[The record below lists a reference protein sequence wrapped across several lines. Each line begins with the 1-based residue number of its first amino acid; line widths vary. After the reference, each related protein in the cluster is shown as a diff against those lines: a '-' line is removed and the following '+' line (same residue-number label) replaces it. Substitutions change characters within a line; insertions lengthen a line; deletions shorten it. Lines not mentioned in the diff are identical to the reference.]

1 MGSMK
6 VLVTGGAGFIGSNVA
21 AALVAA
27 GHRVTVLDSLESGR
41 RDALPAGVAFRE
53 GDLASRGLL
62 DEVFAAGEIEAVL
75 HFAAYIEV
83 GLSMEEPARFLRNN
97 TANTISL
104 AEAAVRHGVR
114 KFVFSS
120 TAAVYGEPRY
130 SPLDEA
136 HPTAPTSPYGLSKLL
151 AEQALGSI
159 AQPSGMACVFLRY
172 FNVSGAGAA
181 GGEDRPRETHLL
193 PLLLESSLGLRGPV
207 QIFGTDYPTPDGTC
221 IRDYLHVLDLAR
233 AHVLALEA
241 DTRTPVDIFNLGTG
255 RGFSNREVLAA
266 VAEVTGRPA
275 NVVMVQRRPGDPAA
289 LVASADKARLA
300 LGWVPEHSR
309 LETILKSTWD
319 WRRSRLSAGAPQ
331 WTG

>member
-1 MGSMK
+1 MGSMN

-41 RDALPAGVAFRE
+41 RDAVPAGALFRQ
-53 GDLASRGLL
+53 GDLASGGFL
-62 DEVFAAGEIEAVL
+62 DEVLATGGIEAVL

-83 GLSMEEPARFLRNN
+83 GLSMEDPARFLRNN

-104 AEAAVRHGVR
+104 AEAALRHGVR
-114 KFVFSS
+114 KLIFSS

-130 SPLDEA
+130 SPIDEA
-136 HPTAPTSPYGLSKLL
+136 HPTVPTSPYGLSKLL

-159 AQPSGMACVFLRY
+159 AQLAGMACTFLRY

-193 PLLLESSLGLRGPV
+193 PLLVESSLGLRGPV
-207 QIFGTDYPTPDGTC
+207 RIFGTDYPTPDGTC

-241 DTRTPVDIFNLGTG
+241 DTRAPVAIYNLGTG
-255 RGFSNREVLAA
+255 RGSSNQEVLGA

-275 NVVMVQRRPGDPAA
+275 NVVMVPRRPGDPAA
-289 LVASADKARLA
+289 LVASAERARLE

-319 WRRSRLSAGAPQ
+319 WRRGRMPAP
-331 WTG
+331 